1 MESITEEQL
10 IQMVRDFI
18 ESESSAPQI
27 SVSSSESHIDSDHHH
42 QPSNIDTLEEM
53 IWRETTDVE
62 VEILEK
68 ILMYM
73 RNMGSLIIE
82 PKNLKKWVVLRLKM
96 DGYEASLC
104 KTTWVSFPGRA
115 KGNYEFVDVI
125 TNGTRVII
133 DMEFRSQF
141 ELARPTQSYTKLIEA
156 LPSFFIGTEEKL
168 GNVVTLLCSAAKESL
183 KESGL
188 HIPPWRKATYMLPK
202 WFSENCKKVSFSPN
216 SNSTIE
222 EF

>member
-18 ESESSAPQI
+18 ESESSSAPQI
-27 SVSSSESHIDSDHHH
+27 SAISSSEP
-42 QPSNIDTLEEM
+42 QPSYDDTLEEM
-53 IWRETTDVE
+53 IWRETTDIE

-73 RNMGSLIIE
+73 RNIESLIIE
-82 PKNLKKWVVLRLKM
+82 PQNLKKWVVLWLKM

-104 KTTWVSFPGRA
+104 KTTWVFFNGGA
-115 KGNYEFVDVI
+115 KGHYEFLDVI

-133 DMEFRSQF
+133 DLEFRSQF
-141 ELARPTQSYTKLIEA
+141 ELARPTQRYKKLIEA

-188 HIPPWRKATYMLPK
+188 HIPPWRKDTYMHSK
-202 WFSENCKKVSFSPN
+202 WFSENCKKISFSPN
-216 SNSTIE
+216 TTTTTTITTME
-222 EF
+222 